1 MRECFG
7 QKQFLVPK
15 YRRFQYFCVLY
26 SGTLYGRLAIMFG
39 NRRRNMDKEIE
50 ANLDALVRFAYYRV
64 NDRAE
69 AEDVVYEA
77 VLRLLENSDKVNDVR
92 SYLFRIVYN
101 LIQDKYRQGHATM
114 IPCDG
119 IDMPEVDEND
129 LLDHEEINRINRLLD
144 GLPPNEA
151 EVVRMNVVDELSF
164 VEISRLLD
172 VPQSTI
178 KSRFYSGMKKLK
190 QEYFTANL

>member
-1 MRECFG
+1 
-7 QKQFLVPK
+7 
-15 YRRFQYFCVLY
+15 
-26 SGTLYGRLAIMFG
+26 MFG
-39 NRRRNMDKEIE
+39 NRRRNIDKEIE

-69 AEDVVYEA
+69 AEDIVYEA

-92 SYLFRIVYN
+92 SYLLRIVYN
-101 LIQDKYRQGHATM
+101 LIQDKYRHGHATM

-119 IDMPEVDEND
+119 IEMPEVDEND
-129 LLDHEEINRINRLLD
+129 LLDLEEILRINRLLD

-190 QEYFTANL
+190 QEYFTANS

>member
-1 MRECFG
+1 M
-7 QKQFLVPK
+7 VPK

-26 SGTLYGRLAIMFG
+26 YGTLYGRLAIMFG
-39 NRRRNMDKEIE
+39 NRRRNIDKEIE

-69 AEDVVYEA
+69 AEDIVYEA

-129 LLDHEEINRINRLLD
+129 RLDLEEILRINRLLN

-190 QEYFTANL
+190 QEYFTAKS

>member
-1 MRECFG
+1 
-7 QKQFLVPK
+7 
-15 YRRFQYFCVLY
+15 
-26 SGTLYGRLAIMFG
+26 
-39 NRRRNMDKEIE
+39 MDKEIE
-50 ANLDALVRFAYYRV
+50 ANLNALVRFAYFRV

-77 VLRLLENSDKVNDVR
+77 VLRLLENSDKVNDAR

-101 LIQDKYRQGHATM
+101 LIQDKHRQGHATM

-119 IDMPEVDEND
+119 LDMPEVDENEQLD
-129 LLDHEEINRINRLLD
+129 LEEINRINRLLD
-144 GLPPNEA
+144 SLPPNEA

-172 VPQSTI
+172 APQSTI

-190 QEYFTANL
+190 HKYFTNNE

>member
-26 SGTLYGRLAIMFG
+26 FGTLYGRSGIMFG
-39 NRRRNMDKEIE
+39 NRRRNIDKEIE
-50 ANLDALVRFAYYRV
+50 ANLNALVRFAYYRV

-69 AEDVVYEA
+69 AEDIVYEA

-101 LIQDKYRQGHATM
+101 LIQDKHRQGHATM
-114 IPCDG
+114 IPYDG

-190 QEYFTANL
+190 HKYFTDNQ